1 MSQIDTEK
9 MQNDCDAPSR
19 FDIYRYIHKAVRAFM
34 CDTLIQVG
42 NADGADAEEMTRVIA
57 RVRGLVAFCVS
68 HLEHENDFVHAAME
82 ARCPGSSDATAG
94 DHVHHADAC
103 EKLAALADAVEQ
115 AASGGRNEKMTQLYL
130 YLALFVAENFTHM
143 NVEETEN
150 NTALW
155 ATHSDEELIGIEH
168 AIVASLTPEE
178 NAITLRWMIPA
189 LNASERAEFLRG
201 VLRTV
206 PAPVFDGML
215 ASVKPHLTT
224 GDWEKLMGAL
234 RPGELLAA

>member
-1 MSQIDTEK
+1 MSQFDAEK
-9 MQNDCDAPSR
+9 MQSDSSAPSR